1 MGNGIELTAE
11 SLRRAAMIED
21 GIIPP
26 EKVEAKP
33 ETAPTSEPV
42 EKTESNP
49 TSTTEPKTENSPST
63 TEVVDKKGDSS
74 LTTTESESPVESSDK
89 AKEPSKYEKLKNRQQ
104 KEWDAIQQAKAES
117 KAEKERLER
126 ERQEFMRERDEARKA
141 DQERPAGKFDATDY
155 RNAAK
160 QFREE
165 GREDLAEQADKRAQ
179 EVEKYEVQS
188 QERKVKEMGEKA
200 WNENLNRLVDKH
212 PDLKD
217 SNSNLHKKVAE
228 LLNSKAVLRQY
239 PDGIVDAVEIAQLAL
254 KTDNSTGLADEVEKL
269 RKENAEF
276 KKRLQPGVGSPS
288 TPAPKK
294 QFKDLSSAE
303 QGAELRRMAMEF
315 DDAN

>member
-21 GIIPP
+21 GMIPP
-26 EKVEAKP
+26 DKVEAKT
-33 ETAPTSEPV
+33 EAEPTSEPV

-49 TSTTEPKTENSPST
+49 TSTTEPATENSPSPAK
-63 TEVVDKKGDSS
+63 VGDKKGDSS

-294 QFKDLSSAE
+294 QFKDLSTAE
-303 QGAELRRMAMEF
+303 QGVELRRMAMEF

>member
-1 MGNGIELTAE
+1 M
-11 SLRRAAMIED
+11 
-21 GIIPP
+21 
-26 EKVEAKP
+26 V
-33 ETAPTSEPV
+33 PT
-42 EKTESNP
+42 
-49 TSTTEPKTENSPST
+49 
-63 TEVVDKKGDSS
+63 
-74 LTTTESESPVESSDK
+74 
-89 AKEPSKYEKLKNRQQ
+89 
-104 KEWDAIQQAKAES
+104 
-117 KAEKERLER
+117 
-126 ERQEFMRERDEARKA
+126 
-141 DQERPAGKFDATDY
+141 
-155 RNAAK
+155 
-160 QFREE
+160 
-165 GREDLAEQADKRAQ
+165 
-179 EVEKYEVQS
+179 
-188 QERKVKEMGEKA
+188 EKA

>member
-21 GIIPP
+21 GMIPP
-26 EKVEAKP
+26 DKVEAKT
-33 ETAPTSEPV
+33 EAEPTSEPV

-49 TSTTEPKTENSPST
+49 TSTTEPKTENSPSA
-63 TEVVDKKGDSS
+63 TEVVDQKGDSS
-74 LTTTESESPVESSDK
+74 LTTTQSESPVESSDK
-89 AKEPSKYEKLKNRQQ
+89 AKETSKYEKLKNRQQ
-104 KEWDAIQQAKAES
+104 KEWEAIQQAKAES
-117 KAEKERLER
+117 KAEKESLER
-126 ERQEFMRERDEARKA
+126 DRNEFLREREEARKT

-165 GREDLAEQADKRAQ
+165 GREDLAEQANKRAQ
-179 EVEKYEVQS
+179 EVEKHEVEQ
-188 QERKVKEMGEKA
+188 QERKVKEIGEKA
-200 WNENLNRLVDKH
+200 WNDNLTKMVERH

-217 SNSNLHKKVAE
+217 ANSSLHKKVSD
-228 LLNSKAVLRQY
+228 LLNTKSVLRQY

-294 QFKDLSSAE
+294 QFRDLSVAE
-303 QGAELRRMAMEF
+303 QGAELRRMAVEF
-315 DDAN
+315 DDAD

>member
-1 MGNGIELTAE
+1 
-11 SLRRAAMIED
+11 MIED

-63 TEVVDKKGDSS
+63 TEVVDQKGDSS

>member
-1 MGNGIELTAE
+1 MGDGIELTAE

-21 GIIPP
+21 GIIPS
-26 EKVEAKP
+26 ERVEAKT
-33 ETAPTSEPV
+33 EAEPTSEPV

-49 TSTTEPKTENSPST
+49 TSTTEPATENSPSPAK
-63 TEVVDKKGDSS
+63 VGDKKGDSS

-126 ERQEFMRERDEARKA
+126 ERQEFMREREEARKA

-288 TPAPKK
+288 IPAPKK

>member
-1 MGNGIELTAE
+1 MGDVIELTEE

-26 EKVEAKP
+26 DRVEAKT
-33 ETAPTSEPV
+33 EAEPTSEQA
-42 EKTESNP
+42 ENNESKP
-49 TSTTEPKTENSPST
+49 AATTEPKTENSPST
-63 TEVVDKKGDSS
+63 TEVVDQKGDSS

-179 EVEKYEVQS
+179 EVEKYEAQS

-217 SNSNLHKKVAE
+217 SNSSLHKKVAE

>member
-1 MGNGIELTAE
+1 
-11 SLRRAAMIED
+11 MIED

-26 EKVEAKP
+26 ERVEAKT
-33 ETAPTSEPV
+33 EAEPTSEPV
-42 EKTESNP
+42 ENTESNP
-49 TSTTEPKTENSPST
+49 TSTTEPKAENSPSA
-63 TEVVDKKGDSS
+63 TEVADKKGDSS

-126 ERQEFMRERDEARKA
+126 ERQEFMREREEARKA

-200 WNENLNRLVDKH
+200 WNDNLSRLVDRH

-217 SNSNLHKKVAE
+217 SNSSLHKKVAE

-288 TPAPKK
+288 TLAPKK
-294 QFKDLSSAE
+294 QFRDLSVSE
-303 QGAELRRMAMEF
+303 QGAELRRMAVEF
-315 DDAN
+315 DEAN

>member
-1 MGNGIELTAE
+1 MGDGIELTEE

-26 EKVEAKP
+26 DRVEAKT
-33 ETAPTSEPV
+33 EAKPTSEPV
-42 EKTESNP
+42 EKIESNP
-49 TSTTEPKTENSPST
+49 TSTTEPATENSPSSAK
-63 TEVVDKKGDSS
+63 VGDKKGDSS

-104 KEWDAIQQAKAES
+104 KEWEAIQQAKAES
-117 KAEKERLER
+117 KAEKERLEN
-126 ERQEFMRERDEARKA
+126 ERQEFLREREQARKT
-141 DQERPAGKFDATDY
+141 DQERPTGKFDATDY

-165 GREDLAEQADKRAQ
+165 GREDLAEQAEKKAT
-179 EVEKYEVQS
+179 EVEQYELKQHE
-188 QERKVKEMGEKA
+188 QKVREHGEKA
-200 WNENLNRLVDKH
+200 WNDNLSKMADRH
-212 PDLKD
+212 PELKD
-217 SNSNLHKKVAE
+217 AESPLHKKVSE
-228 LLNSKAVLRQY
+228 LLKTKAVLRQY
-239 PDGIVDAVEIAQLAL
+239 ADGIVDAVEIAQLAL

-294 QFKDLSSAE
+294 QVRDLSVSE
-303 QGAELRRMAMEF
+303 QGAELRRMAVEF
-315 DDAN
+315 DEAN

>member
-1 MGNGIELTAE
+1 MGDGIELTAE

-26 EKVEAKP
+26 DRVEAKT
-33 ETAPTSEPV
+33 EADPTSEPV

-200 WNENLNRLVDKH
+200 WNENLGRLVDKH

-217 SNSNLHKKVAE
+217 SNSGLHKKVAE
-228 LLNSKAVLRQY
+228 LLNSKAILRQY

-294 QFKDLSSAE
+294 QFRDLSVAE
-303 QGAELRRMAMEF
+303 QGAELRRMAVEF

>member
-1 MGNGIELTAE
+1 
-11 SLRRAAMIED
+11 MIED

-26 EKVEAKP
+26 ERVEAKT
-33 ETAPTSEPV
+33 EADPTLEPV

-49 TSTTEPKTENSPST
+49 TSTTEPETENSPST
-63 TEVVDKKGDSS
+63 ADSVDQKGDSS

-104 KEWDAIQQAKAES
+104 KEWEAIQQAKAEA
-117 KAEKERLER
+117 KAEKERLEN
-126 ERQEFMRERDEARKA
+126 ERQEFLREREQARKA
-141 DQERPAGKFDATDY
+141 DQERPTGKFDATDY

-165 GREDLAEQADKRAQ
+165 GREDLAEQAEKKAT
-179 EVEKYEVQS
+179 EVEQYEAKQRE
-188 QERKVKEMGEKA
+188 QNIRDIGEKA
-200 WNENLNRLVDKH
+200 WNENLAKMADKH
-212 PDLKD
+212 PELKD
-217 SNSNLHKKVAE
+217 AQSSLHKKVSE
-228 LLNSKAVLRQY
+228 LLKTKTVLRQY

-254 KTDNSTGLADEVEKL
+254 KTDHSTGLADEVEKL

-294 QFKDLSSAE
+294 AFRDLPVAE

>member
-1 MGNGIELTAE
+1 MGDGIELTEE

-26 EKVEAKP
+26 DRVEAKT
-33 ETAPTSEPV
+33 EAEPTSEPV

-49 TSTTEPKTENSPST
+49 TSTTEPATENSPSPAK
-63 TEVVDKKGDSS
+63 VGDKKGDSS

-126 ERQEFMRERDEARKA
+126 ERQEFMREREEARKA

-303 QGAELRRMAMEF
+303 QGVELRRMAMEF

>member
-1 MGNGIELTAE
+1 MGDGIELTAE

-33 ETAPTSEPV
+33 ETAPTLEPV
-42 EKTESNP
+42 ENTESNP

-63 TEVVDKKGDSS
+63 TEVVDQKGDSS

-104 KEWDAIQQAKAES
+104 KEWDAIQQAKAEA

-126 ERQEFMRERDEARKA
+126 ERHEFMRERDEARKA

-165 GREDLAEQADKRAQ
+165 GREDLAEQAEKRAQ
-179 EVEKYEVQS
+179 EVDKHEAQR
-188 QERKVKEMGEKA
+188 QERNARELGEKA
-200 WNENLNRLVDKH
+200 WNDNLSKMVDKH
-212 PDLKD
+212 PELKD
-217 SNSNLHKKVAE
+217 ANSSLHKKVSD
-228 LLNSKAVLRQY
+228 LLNTKAVLRQY
-239 PDGIVDAVEIAQLAL
+239 PGGIVDAVEIAQLAL

-294 QFKDLSSAE
+294 QFKDLSVAE
-303 QGAELRRMAMEF
+303 QGAELRRMAVEF

>member
-1 MGNGIELTAE
+1 MGDGIELTGE
-11 SLRRAAMIED
+11 SLRRLAMIED
-21 GIIPP
+21 GIIHPD
-26 EKVEAKP
+26 KVEAKT
-33 ETAPTSEPV
+33 ETAPTSEPA

-49 TSTTEPKTENSPST
+49 ASTTEPKTENSPST
-63 TEVVDKKGDSS
+63 TEVVDQKGDSS

-104 KEWDAIQQAKAES
+104 KEWDAIQQAKAEA

-126 ERQEFMRERDEARKA
+126 ERHEFMRERDEARKA
-141 DQERPAGKFDATDY
+141 DQERPVGKFDATDY

-165 GREDLAEQADKRAQ
+165 GREDLAEQAEKRAQ
-179 EVEKYEVQS
+179 EVDKHEAQR
-188 QERKVKEMGEKA
+188 QERNARELGEKA
-200 WNENLNRLVDKH
+200 WNDNLSKMVDKH
-212 PDLKD
+212 PELKD
-217 SNSNLHKKVAE
+217 SNSSLHKKVAD
-228 LLNSKAVLRQY
+228 LLNTKAVLRQY
-239 PDGIVDAVEIAQLAL
+239 PGGIVDAVEIAQLAL

-294 QFKDLSSAE
+294 QFKDLSVAE
-303 QGAELRRMAMEF
+303 QGAELRRMAVEF

>member
-1 MGNGIELTAE
+1 
-11 SLRRAAMIED
+11 MIED

-26 EKVEAKP
+26 DRVEAKA
-33 ETAPTSEPV
+33 EAEPTSEPV
-42 EKTESNP
+42 EKIESNP
-49 TSTTEPKTENSPST
+49 TSTTEPATENSPSPAK
-63 TEVVDKKGDSS
+63 VGDKKGDSS

-104 KEWDAIQQAKAES
+104 KEWEAIQQAKAES
-117 KAEKERLER
+117 KAEKERLEN
-126 ERQEFMRERDEARKA
+126 ERQEFLREREQARKA
-141 DQERPAGKFDATDY
+141 DQERPTGKFDATDY

-165 GREDLAEQADKRAQ
+165 GREDLAEQAEKKAT
-179 EVEKYEVQS
+179 EVEQYELKRHEQNVR
-188 QERKVKEMGEKA
+188 EHGEKA
-200 WNENLNRLVDKH
+200 WNDNLSKMADKH
-212 PDLKD
+212 PELKD
-217 SNSNLHKKVAE
+217 AESPLHKKVSE
-228 LLNSKAVLRQY
+228 LLKTKAVLRQY
-239 PDGIVDAVEIAQLAL
+239 ADGIVDAVEIAQLAL

-294 QFKDLSSAE
+294 QFKDLSTAE

>member
-1 MGNGIELTAE
+1 MGNGIELTEE

-26 EKVEAKP
+26 ERVEAKT
-33 ETAPTSEPV
+33 EADPTLEPV

-49 TSTTEPKTENSPST
+49 TSTTEPETENSPST
-63 TEVVDKKGDSS
+63 ADSVDQKGDSS

-104 KEWDAIQQAKAES
+104 KEWEAIQQAKAEA
-117 KAEKERLER
+117 KAEKERLEN
-126 ERQEFMRERDEARKA
+126 ERQEFLREREQARKA
-141 DQERPAGKFDATDY
+141 DQERPTGKFDATDY

-165 GREDLAEQADKRAQ
+165 GREDLAEQAEKKAT
-179 EVEKYEVQS
+179 EVEQYEAKQRE
-188 QERKVKEMGEKA
+188 QNIRDIGEKA
-200 WNENLNRLVDKH
+200 WNENLAKMADKH
-212 PDLKD
+212 PELKD
-217 SNSNLHKKVAE
+217 AQSSLHKKVSE
-228 LLNSKAVLRQY
+228 LLKTKTVLRQY

-254 KTDNSTGLADEVEKL
+254 KTDHSTGLADEVEKL

-294 QFKDLSSAE
+294 AFRDLPVAE

>member
-1 MGNGIELTAE
+1 MGDGIELTEE

-26 EKVEAKP
+26 DRVEAKT
-33 ETAPTSEPV
+33 EAEPTSEPV

-49 TSTTEPKTENSPST
+49 TSTTEPATENSPSPAK
-63 TEVVDKKGDSS
+63 VGDKKGDSS

-126 ERQEFMRERDEARKA
+126 ERQEFMREREEARKA

>member
-1 MGNGIELTAE
+1 MGDGLELTAE

-21 GIIPP
+21 GMIPP
-26 EKVEAKP
+26 EKVEAKT
-33 ETAPTSEPV
+33 EAEPTSESA
-42 EKTESNP
+42 ENIESKP
-49 TSTTEPKTENSPST
+49 ASTTEPKTENSPST
-63 TEVVDKKGDSS
+63 TEVVEQKGDSS

-104 KEWDAIQQAKAES
+104 KEWEAIQQAKAEA
-117 KAEKERLER
+117 KAEKDRLER
-126 ERQEFMRERDEARKA
+126 ERQEFLREREEARKL
-141 DQERPAGKFDATDY
+141 DQDRPVGKFDATDY

-165 GREDLAEQADKRAQ
+165 GREDLADQAEKRAQ
-179 EVEKYEVQS
+179 EVDRYESQQ
-188 QERKVKEMGEKA
+188 QERKVKEIGEKA
-200 WNENLNRLVDKH
+200 WNDNLMKMVEKH

-217 SNSNLHKKVAE
+217 STSTLHKKVAD
-228 LLNSKAVLRQY
+228 LLNTKSVLRQY

-254 KTDNSTGLADEVEKL
+254 KTDHSTGLADEVEKL

-294 QFKDLSSAE
+294 QFRDLSVAE
-303 QGAELRRMAMEF
+303 QGAELRRMAVEF

>member
-1 MGNGIELTAE
+1 MGDGIELTEE

-26 EKVEAKP
+26 DRVEAKT
-33 ETAPTSEPV
+33 EAEPTSEPV

-49 TSTTEPKTENSPST
+49 TSTTEPATENSPSPAK
-63 TEVVDKKGDSS
+63 VGDKKGDSS

-294 QFKDLSSAE
+294 QFRDLSVAE
-303 QGAELRRMAMEF
+303 QGVELRRMAVEF
-315 DDAN
+315 DDAD

>member
-26 EKVEAKP
+26 DRVEAKP
-33 ETAPTSEPV
+33 EATPTSEPV

-288 TPAPKK
+288 TLAPKK
-294 QFKDLSSAE
+294 QFKDLSTAE
-303 QGAELRRMAMEF
+303 QGAELRRMAVEF
-315 DDAN
+315 DEAN

>member
-1 MGNGIELTAE
+1 MGDGIELTGE
-11 SLRRAAMIED
+11 SLRRLAMIED

-26 EKVEAKP
+26 DKVEAKT
-33 ETAPTSEPV
+33 ETAPTSEPA
-42 EKTESNP
+42 EKAESNP
-49 TSTTEPKTENSPST
+49 ASTTEPKTENSPST
-63 TEVVDKKGDSS
+63 TEVVDQKGDSS

-104 KEWDAIQQAKAES
+104 KEWDAIQQAKAEA

-126 ERQEFMRERDEARKA
+126 ERHEFMRERDEARKA

-165 GREDLAEQADKRAQ
+165 GREDLAEQAEKRAQ
-179 EVEKYEVQS
+179 EVDKHEAQR
-188 QERKVKEMGEKA
+188 QERNARELGEKA
-200 WNENLNRLVDKH
+200 WNDNLSKMVDKH
-212 PDLKD
+212 PELKD
-217 SNSNLHKKVAE
+217 SNSSLHKKVAD
-228 LLNSKAVLRQY
+228 LLNTKAVLRQY
-239 PDGIVDAVEIAQLAL
+239 PGGIVDAVEIAQLAL

-294 QFKDLSSAE
+294 QFKDLSVAE
-303 QGAELRRMAMEF
+303 QGAELRRMAVEF

>member
-1 MGNGIELTAE
+1 MGDGLELTAE

-26 EKVEAKP
+26 DKVEAKP
-33 ETAPTSEPV
+33 ETAPTSEPA
-42 EKTESNP
+42 ENNESKP
-49 TSTTEPKTENSPST
+49 ASTTEPKTENSPST
-63 TEVVDKKGDSS
+63 TEVVDQKGDSS

-89 AKEPSKYEKLKNRQQ
+89 TKEPSKYEKLKNRQQ
-104 KEWDAIQQAKAES
+104 KEWEAIQQAKAEA
-117 KAEKERLER
+117 KAEKDRLER
-126 ERQEFMRERDEARKA
+126 ERQEFIREREEARKA
-141 DQERPAGKFDATDY
+141 DQERPVGKFDATDY

-179 EVEKYEVQS
+179 EVERYEVQQ
-188 QERKVKEMGEKA
+188 QERRVKEVGEKA
-200 WNENLNRLVDKH
+200 WNDNLMKMVDKH

-217 SNSNLHKKVAE
+217 SNSVLHKKVAD
-228 LLNSKAVLRQY
+228 LLNTKSVLRQY

-254 KTDNSTGLADEVEKL
+254 KTDHSTGLADEVEKL

-288 TPAPKK
+288 TLAPKK

>member
-1 MGNGIELTAE
+1 MGDVIELTEE

-26 EKVEAKP
+26 DRVEAKT
-33 ETAPTSEPV
+33 EAEPTSEQA
-42 EKTESNP
+42 ENNESKP
-49 TSTTEPKTENSPST
+49 AATTEPKTENSPST
-63 TEVVDKKGDSS
+63 TEVVDQKGDSS

-104 KEWDAIQQAKAES
+104 KEWDAIQQAKAEA

-126 ERQEFMRERDEARKA
+126 ERHEFMRERDEARKA
-141 DQERPAGKFDATDY
+141 DQERPVGKFDATDY

-165 GREDLAEQADKRAQ
+165 GREDLAEQAEKRAQ
-179 EVEKYEVQS
+179 EVDKHEAQR
-188 QERKVKEMGEKA
+188 QERNARELGEKA
-200 WNENLNRLVDKH
+200 WNDNLSKMVDKH
-212 PDLKD
+212 PELKD
-217 SNSNLHKKVAE
+217 SNSSLHKKVAD
-228 LLNSKAVLRQY
+228 LLNTKAVLRQY
-239 PDGIVDAVEIAQLAL
+239 PGGIVDAVEIAQLAL

-294 QFKDLSSAE
+294 QFKDLSVAE
-303 QGAELRRMAMEF
+303 QGAELRRMAVEF
-315 DDAN
+315 DEAN